1 MKRFLLSMIAM
12 MVLAPAMPGAI
23 NAEPVSDPK
32 GPKGAE
38 REGGEFRNIYP
49 VKEKKFS
56 DLLKWRWERR
66 KLDIP
71 PPESYSFE
79 AASNDPAFLRA
90 NRELNT
96 FTWIGHA
103 TALVQINGVNILTDP
118 HFSLRSAPVQWA
130 GPKRAMP
137 PGIALDELPEIDI
150 VLLSHDHYDS
160 LDISSISA
168 LARRPGGQRTLF
180 AVPLKYKKWFEKR
193 GALNVVEFDWWQSH
207 ESGNA
212 EITAVPAQHWSK
224 RYPLS
229 RNRTLWAGWVV
240 EVDEFKFYF
249 VGDSGY
255 APIFK
260 DIEKRFGPMDL
271 SAIPIGAYEP
281 RWFMKEMHMNPEEA
295 VMTHKDVRS
304 RQSIA
309 VHWGTFVLTDEPL
322 DEPPV
327 RLREA
332 LRNEGISESDF
343 MVLKHGET
351 VLIDPKGKIVQKY

>member
-1 MKRFLLSMIAM
+1 MKKILLSMIAM
-12 MVLAPAMPGAI
+12 LLLAPAMPGAI
-23 NAEPVSDPK
+23 NAEPVSGPEGPK
-32 GPKGAE
+32 GPRGAE
-38 REGGEFRNIYP
+38 RVGKEFRNVYP
-49 VKEKKFS
+49 VREKKLS
-56 DLLKWRWERR
+56 DLLKWRRERR

-71 PPESYSFE
+71 PVESYNFD
-79 AASNDPAFLRA
+79 AATNDPEFLRD
-90 NRELNT
+90 NRTVNT

-118 HFSLRSAPVQWA
+118 HFSLRASPVQWK

-137 PGIALDELPEIDI
+137 PGLSIDELPEIDI

-160 LDISSISA
+160 LDIKSIRA
-168 LARRPGGQRTLF
+168 LARRKGGERTLF

-193 GALNVVEFDWWQSH
+193 GAVNVVEFDWWQSH

-212 EITAVPAQHWSK
+212 QITAVPAQHWSK

-229 RNRTLWAGWVV
+229 KNRTLWAGWVIKV
-240 EVDEFKFYF
+240 NGFTFYF
-249 VGDSGY
+249 AGDSGY

-260 DIEKRFGPMDL
+260 EIGARYGPMDL

-281 RWFMKEMHMNPEEA
+281 RWFMKDSHMNPEEA
-295 VMTHKDVRS
+295 VMTHRDVRS

-327 RLREA
+327 RLKEA
-332 LRNEGISESDF
+332 LKNEGLSENEF
-343 MVLKHGET
+343 MLLKHGET
-351 VLIDPKGKIVQKY
+351 VIIKNTKLGN